1 VRTAAILPVKS
12 FGAAKQRLGGLIG
25 QEARA
30 ALMSAMLAD
39 VLDALGAVPALD
51 VVVVTANPL
60 AGELAAGG
68 VRVLADHR
76 EAGQSAAASIG
87 IRHAAAEGYER
98 ALLVPGDTPLLDPG
112 ELTALLARP
121 EQLLL
126 VPDRHGTGTNG
137 VLMTPVDAIEPSFGP
152 GSLARHEAAARASGL
167 RWAVD
172 SVPSL
177 VLDVDTPD
185 DLEATARA
193 LAAREDGAPATRAML
208 RALQLPT

>member
-1 VRTAAILPVKS
+1 
-12 FGAAKQRLGGLIG
+12 
-25 QEARA
+25 
-30 ALMSAMLAD
+30 
-39 VLDALGAVPALD
+39 
-51 VVVVTANPL
+51 VVVVTSNPL

-68 VRVLADHR
+68 VRVLADDL

-87 IRHAAAEGYER
+87 VRHAAGEGYDR
-98 ALLVPGDTPLLDPG
+98 VLLVPGDAPLLDPG
-112 ELTALLARP
+112 ELIGLLDRP
-121 EQLLL
+121 EHVVL

-172 SVPSL
+172 PMPSL

-193 LAAREDGAPATRAML
+193 LAARLEGAPATRAML